1 MAMPVCAYKRCG
13 PVLWHCSASPSTTK
27 CCSRPFAAHSKGD
40 SVATGDMC
48 ERFVGLLLRHRG
60 RTGLTQRQLA
70 SRIGVHRRSIQC
82 WETGGNYPSAVRLQ
96 AVIAAF
102 LQTHGF
108 TAGYEAAEAEALWVA
123 ALREAPRMAISFD
136 YEW

>member
-1 MAMPVCAYKRCG
+1 M
-13 PVLWHCSASPSTTK
+13 
-27 CCSRPFAAHSKGD
+27 CCSRLFAVLSKGD
-40 SVATGDMC
+40 SVATGDTD

-82 WETGGNYPSAVRLQ
+82 WEAGGNYPCAVRLQ

-102 LQTHGF
+102 LQTHGV
-108 TAGYEAAEAEALWVA
+108 AVGYEAAEAEALWDA
-123 ALREAPRMAISFD
+123 ALRGAPRMATPFD
-136 YEW
+136 CIWFRGLSNNAE